1 MFFPWSHYYSSS
13 LAPKGSKVKL
23 YKLLSF
29 TIVRQH
35 RLWASDASTWPRLT
49 ASNAQISR
57 NSSCTKSCPYAV
69 LRIRD
74 VGCSKLLGQLA
85 LVPNE
90 CLLSRASRS
99 GAQIPSNSS
108 CKLSFVHIGLISID
122 AFFPLTHYY
131 SSSLAPKGSK
141 VKLYK
146 LLSFTIVRQHKLW
159 ASGASIWR
167 RLTASEPKK
176 HEFIMHAICPPA
188 VLRIR
193 DVGCSKVLGQLT

>member
-1 MFFPWSHYYSSS
+1 MGSASPPWKVGSASPPWKVGSASPPRTSKARGATICRESVCHTPNLDHSEGFIYSSSS

-35 RLWASDASTWPRLT
+35 RLWASAASIWPCRT

-57 NSSCTKSCPYAV
+57 KSSCTKTCPYAV

-74 VGCSKLLGQLA
+74 VGCSKLLGQLT

-99 GAQIPSNSS
+99 DTQILSNSS
-108 CKLSFVHIGLISID
+108 CNLLIRPYSFALN
-122 AFFPLTHYY
+122 
-131 SSSLAPKGSK
+131 
-141 VKLYK
+141 
-146 LLSFTIVRQHKLW
+146 
-159 ASGASIWR
+159 
-167 RLTASEPKK
+167 
-176 HEFIMHAICPPA
+176 
-188 VLRIR
+188 
-193 DVGCSKVLGQLT
+193 